1 MFFSISEPT
10 LQATLNVE
18 EIQIENIKNNTAE
31 KWEEVVQI
39 FRENKRKREKEE
51 RKFRKKNQF
60 RFGSLVQLWTVDIL
74 TLN

>member
-60 RFGSLVQLWTVDIL
+60 RFSRLVQLWTVDIL
-74 TLN
+74 ALN

>member
-39 FRENKRKREKEE
+39 FRENKRK
-51 RKFRKKNQF
+51 
-60 RFGSLVQLWTVDIL
+60 SLVQLWTVDIL

>member
-60 RFGSLVQLWTVDIL
+60 RFGSLV
-74 TLN
+74 